1 MAASVETW
9 QSYGALL
16 ARLFPKL
23 QHSVLA
29 GGDGAVLWASDAQA
43 AAQLLQTMQIVASSG
58 TNRQSEIDGL
68 LDLHCAP
75 AAHYGFRVRGALG
88 EVLGFV
94 LLATQPDASGPSE
107 LAAVH
112 ALIKPALDCL
122 QSELS
127 ARAAIGELHADL
139 ADNSRNLDLFQR
151 LSEAGLSGGSVA
163 LGEVPE
169 LALEYLPGM
178 LAAILVPDR
187 NLTICRA
194 SSGQSREIEAG
205 VLAQLHRHL
214 MTRAQLHGCTL
225 VANRLSLDGS
235 KAPLPY
241 KAISTPIRDD
251 LRRVVG
257 VLAVFRLDTDQDFQL
272 RDAEVLELLARKA
285 AQIVRTSFDG
295 VTGLLTQAAF
305 VAQTQAKL
313 AAHPGRVG
321 AFGLLY
327 IDIDQLNVVN
337 ENHGMPVGDDVIRS
351 VAELLCRRSFEGS
364 LVARIAGDRFAMFV
378 PACGVEPAARIA
390 EDLRAAAVR
399 LSGARGEK
407 PLLVSLSIGVAR
419 IAESDRQL
427 EHAMAA
433 AEFACRTAKER
444 GRNRVEVFY
453 GGPGASPNVSP
464 QGRTAASFQSQ
475 VATALAC
482 DSLELLAQP
491 ILPLGAAPADP
502 RFEILLRM
510 RAIDGTRLSFEKLM
524 NPAACPELA
533 RNIDKWI
540 FEQSFARLSAC
551 RSLLREHP
559 AKFSLNVS
567 AASLVDD
574 EFWRMAEHLVRSSR
588 IDAGILSF
596 EFPEEAALGQI
607 ARLSPY
613 MLRLGEQGV
622 SFTVD
627 HFGRGIGSLS
637 NLNSLPVSCIKID
650 GAFSLDLVENPRSQS
665 MVVAITKLAQAF
677 GMETIASHIE
687 TDAIRAKAAEL
698 GVDMGQGFFI
708 GKPLALDDVIS
719 DLPLYSCFAT
729 STGLFD
735 TAPPKAVALNN

>member
-1 MAASVETW
+1 MAASLETW

-16 ARLFPKL
+16 ERLFPRI
-23 QHSVLA
+23 QHSLLA
-29 GGDGAVLWASDAQA
+29 GGDGANLWASAPEA
-43 AAQLLQTMQIVASSG
+43 AAQLQQTMAILASSG

-68 LDLHCAP
+68 LDLHSAP
-75 AAHYGFRVRGALG
+75 TAHYGFRIRGALG

-94 LLATQPDASGPSE
+94 LIATKPDAAGPAE
-107 LAAVH
+107 LNTVH
-112 ALIKPALDCL
+112 AQIKPALDCL

-151 LSEAGLSGGSVA
+151 LSEAGLSGGNVS
-163 LGEVPE
+163 LGEIPE

-178 LAAILVPDR
+178 LAAVLVPDR

-194 SSGQSREIEAG
+194 SSAGSREIEAS
-205 VLAQLHRHL
+205 VLTQLHRHL

-257 VLAVFRLDTDQDFQL
+257 VLAVFRLDTDHDFQL

-313 AAHPGRVG
+313 AAQPGRSN

-337 ENHGMPVGDDVIRS
+337 ENHGMPVGDEVIRS
-351 VAELLCRRSFEGS
+351 VAGLLCRRNFEGS
-364 LVARIAGDRFAMFV
+364 LIARIAGDRFAMFV
-378 PACGVEPAARIA
+378 PACGIEPAARIA

-453 GGPGASPNVSP
+453 GSATASASASP
-464 QGRTAASFQSQ
+464 QGRAAANLQSQ
-475 VATALAC
+475 VAAALAC

-491 ILPLGAAPADP
+491 ILPLGATPADP
-502 RFEILLRM
+502 RFEIQLRM
-510 RAIDGTRLSFEKLM
+510 RASDGTRLSFEKLM
-524 NPAACPELA
+524 NPASCPTLA
-533 RNIDKWI
+533 RSIDKWVI
-540 FEQSFARLSAC
+540 EQSFARLSVC
-551 RSLLREHP
+551 RALLREHP
-559 AKFSLNVS
+559 AKFSLNLS

-574 EFWRMAEHLVRSSR
+574 EFWRMAEHLFRTSR
-588 IDAGILSF
+588 IDPGILSF

-607 ARLSPY
+607 ARIAPY
-613 MLRLGEQGV
+613 MLRLGEQGIA
-622 SFTVD
+622 FTVD

-650 GAFSLDLVENPRSQS
+650 GAFSLDLPENPRSQS

-677 GMETIASHIE
+677 GMETIASHVE
-687 TDAIRAKAAEL
+687 TDAIRAKAAQL
-698 GVDMGQGFFI
+698 GVDFGQGFFI
-708 GKPLALDDVIS
+708 GKPLSLDDAIG

-735 TAPPKAVALNN
+735 IVPPKAAALNN

>member
-1 MAASVETW
+1 MTASVETW

-16 ARLFPKL
+16 ERLFPKI
-23 QHSVLA
+23 QHSLLA
-29 GGDGAVLWASDAQA
+29 GADGAILWTSDGQA
-43 AAQLLQTMQIVASSG
+43 AAQLQQTMAILAASG
-58 TNRQSEIDGL
+58 TNRQSDIDGL
-68 LDLHCAP
+68 MDLHSEP
-75 AAHYGFRVRGALG
+75 MPHYGFRIRGALG
-88 EVLGFV
+88 EVLGLV
-94 LLATQPDASGPSE
+94 LIATRPDALALVDLAT
-107 LAAVH
+107 VH
-112 ALIKPALDCL
+112 ASIKPALDCL
-122 QSELS
+122 QSEFG

-139 ADNSRNLDLFQR
+139 ADNSRNLELFQR

-169 LALEYLPGM
+169 LALQYLPGM

-187 NLTICRA
+187 NLTLCRT
-194 SSGQSREIEAG
+194 QSAQPREIEAG
-205 VLAQLHRHL
+205 VLTQLHRHL

-251 LRRVVG
+251 LRRVIG
-257 VLAVFRLDTDQDFQL
+257 VLAVFRLDTDHDFQL

-285 AQIVRTSFDG
+285 AQIVRTSFDSD
-295 VTGLLTQAAF
+295 TGLLTQAAF
-305 VAQTQAKL
+305 VAQTQDKL
-313 AAHPGRVG
+313 VAHTGRVS

-337 ENHGMPVGDDVIRS
+337 ENHGMPVGDEVIRS
-351 VAELLCRRSFEGS
+351 VASLLSRRSLEGS
-364 LVARIAGDRFAMFV
+364 LIARIAGDRFAVLV
-378 PACGVEPAARIA
+378 PAFGIEPVARIA
-390 EDLRAAAVR
+390 EELRGAAVK
-399 LSGARGEK
+399 LSGARGDK

-419 IAESDRQL
+419 IAECDRLL
-427 EHAMAA
+427 EHAMAG

-444 GRNRVEVFY
+444 GRNRVEVFH
-453 GGPGASPNVSP
+453 GGAQSSPS
-464 QGRTAASFQSQ
+464 GRAAANFHSQ
-475 VATALAC
+475 VAAALAC

-491 ILPLGAAPADP
+491 ILPLGATPSDP
-502 RFEILLRM
+502 RFEIMLRM
-510 RAIDGTRLSFEKLM
+510 RASDGTRLSFEKLM
-524 NPAACPELA
+524 NAAASPELA

-540 FEQSFARLSAC
+540 VEQSFARLAAC
-551 RSLLREHP
+551 RELLREHP
-559 AKFSLNVS
+559 AKFSLNLS

-574 EFWRMAEHLVRSSR
+574 EFWRMSEHLVRTSR
-588 IDAGILSF
+588 IDPGIVSF

-607 ARLSPY
+607 ARVVPH
-613 MLRLGEQGV
+613 MLRLSEQGV
-622 SFTVD
+622 CFTVD

-677 GMETIASHIE
+677 GMETIASQIE
-687 TDAIRAKAAEL
+687 TDAIRAKAAQL
-698 GVDMGQGFFI
+698 GVDFGQGFFI
-708 GKPLALDDVIS
+708 GKPLSLDDAIG

-735 TAPPKAVALNN
+735 PAPAKALALNN

>member
-1 MAASVETW
+1 MAASLETW

-16 ARLFPKL
+16 ERLFPRI
-23 QHSVLA
+23 QHSVIA
-29 GGDGAVLWASDAQA
+29 GGDGANLWASAPEA
-43 AAQLLQTMQIVASSG
+43 AAQLQQTMAILASSG
-58 TNRQSEIDGL
+58 TNRHSEIDGL
-68 LDLHCAP
+68 LDLHSAP
-75 AAHYGFRVRGALG
+75 TAHYGFRVRGALG

-94 LLATQPDASGPSE
+94 LIATKPDSAGPAE
-107 LAAVH
+107 LGMVH
-112 ALIKPALDCL
+112 AQIKPALDCL

-127 ARAAIGELHADL
+127 ARAAIGELHANL

-151 LSEAGLSGGSVA
+151 LSEAGLSGGSVS
-163 LGEVPE
+163 LGEIPE

-178 LAAILVPDR
+178 LAAVLVPDR

-194 SSGQSREIEAG
+194 SSAQSREIEAG
-205 VLAQLHRHL
+205 VLTQLHRHL

-257 VLAVFRLDTDQDFQL
+257 VLAVFRLDTDRDFQL

-295 VTGLLTQAAF
+295 ATGLLTQAAF
-305 VAQTQAKL
+305 VTQTQAKL
-313 AAHPGRVG
+313 AAQPGRSN

-337 ENHGMPVGDDVIRS
+337 ENHGMPVGDEVIRS
-351 VAELLCRRSFEGS
+351 VAGLLCRRNFEGG
-364 LVARIAGDRFAMFV
+364 LIARIAGDRFAMFV
-378 PACGVEPAARIA
+378 PACGIEQAARIA

-419 IAESDRQL
+419 IADSDRQL

-453 GGPGASPNVSP
+453 GGSTASPNASP
-464 QGRTAASFQSQ
+464 QGRAAANFQSQ
-475 VATALAC
+475 VAAALAC

-491 ILPLGAAPADP
+491 ILPLGSTPADP
-502 RFEILLRM
+502 RFEIQLRM
-510 RAIDGTRLSFEKLM
+510 RASDGTRLGFEKLM
-524 NPAACPELA
+524 NPAACPTLA
-533 RNIDKWI
+533 RNIDRWI
-540 FEQSFARLSAC
+540 IEQSFARLSAC
-551 RSLLREHP
+551 RTLLREHP
-559 AKFSLNVS
+559 AKFSLNLS

-574 EFWRMAEHLVRSSR
+574 EFWLMAEHLVRTSR
-588 IDAGILSF
+588 IDPELLSF

-607 ARLSPY
+607 ARIAPY
-613 MLRLGEQGV
+613 MLRLGEQGIT
-622 SFTVD
+622 FTVD
-627 HFGRGIGSLS
+627 NFGRGIGSLS

-650 GAFSLDLVENPRSQS
+650 GAFSRDLVENPRSQS

-677 GMETIASHIE
+677 
-687 TDAIRAKAAEL
+687 DAIRAKAAQL
-698 GVDMGQGFFI
+698 GVDFGQGFFI
-708 GKPLALDDVIS
+708 GKPLSLDDAIG

-735 TAPPKAVALNN
+735 GLPPKAAALNN